1 MKSLKNISI
10 LKILAVSIVFVILGI
25 SSYAWAASGSKYE
38 LKATPKHPN
47 AEGTAV
53 ISDTDISVNAKGLKP
68 DSVYTIW
75 FVNMKPNK
83 SKTGAGQAPY
93 MFKTDANG
101 NGSYASSLSA
111 SPVGKWQVVMVV
123 LHPSGD
129 PMDMKHMVGALSAK
143 L

>member
-1 MKSLKNISI
+1 MKSLKDIST
-10 LKILAVSIVFVILGI
+10 LKLLAVSICFVILGI
-25 SSYAWAASGSKYE
+25 SSYAWAAGSNEYK

-47 AEGTAV
+47 AQGTAV
-53 ISDTDISVNAKGLKP
+53 ISETDISIDARGLKP

-83 SKTGAGQAPY
+83 SKTGAGHAPY

>member
-1 MKSLKNISI
+1 VSISAS
-10 LKILAVSIVFVILGI
+10 LAVLAIG
-25 SSYAWAASGSKYE
+25 SYAWAASGSEYE

-47 AEGTAV
+47 AQGTAV
-53 ISDTDISVNAKGLKP
+53 ISDTDISVHAKGLKP

-101 NGSYASSLSA
+101 NGSYTSTLSA

-123 LHPSGD
+123 LHPNGD
-129 PMDMKHMVGALSAK
+129 PTDMKHMVGALSAK

>member
-1 MKSLKNISI
+1 MKSLKKISTLKIIAISI
-10 LKILAVSIVFVILGI
+10 CFVILGI
-25 SSYAWAASGSKYE
+25 GSYAWAASGNKYE

-47 AEGTAV
+47 AQGTAV
-53 ISDTDISVNAKGLKP
+53 ISETDISIDARGLKP

-101 NGSYASSLSA
+101 NGSYTSTLSA

-129 PMDMKHMVGALSAK
+129 PMDMKNMVGALSAK